1 MAAAARTTT
10 TYPLNAD
17 DVTLFRTAYV
27 DPLRTAF
34 VAGNKI
40 TLADI
45 NKLKEAIDTFRIHDH
60 SVADYGGIGEY
71 GNNGPRTYF
80 GADPRV
86 SSAFTGNVSPT
97 AGTSNQLITASLFNT
112 YIDACNACR
121 DHVHSI
127 EDQTG

>member
-1 MAAAARTTT
+1 MAADRTTT

-17 DVTLFRTAYV
+17 DVNTYRGAYV
-27 DPLRTAF
+27 NPLRAAF

-40 TLADI
+40 TKGQLDL
-45 NKLKEAIDTFRIHDH
+45 LKEAIDTFRIHDH
-60 SVADYGGIGEY
+60 SVQDYAGIGEY

-86 SSAFTGNVSPT
+86 SSAFTGNSSPGAVS
-97 AGTSNQLITASLFNT
+97 ASAVITASALNS